1 MEFKNPEEAW
11 AFWLSYAGQRGF
23 EVRKRY
29 TNKRPSDG
37 KVTSCRFVCANE
49 GHQLK
54 DKRDRIIKCPRA
66 ETRTDCQVHMSL
78 KMDRQN
84 RKMKVNEPV
93 LEHNHA
99 LHLPE
104 TLHLLVSQRK
114 ISDLQAFEI
123 EMADDVGIGPKAAHE
138 LASHQEEE
146 RREERRKEKEEE
158 RRQEKKKNEDKN
170 EEKDKEPSILSDF
183 SACMFEYED
192 IREFEDKFDLM
203 RQKVGKQ
210 TWLDSIYK
218 LKEK

>member
-1 MEFKNPEEAW
+1 
-11 AFWLSYAGQRGF
+11 
-23 EVRKRY
+23 
-29 TNKRPSDG
+29 
-37 KVTSCRFVCANE
+37 
-49 GHQLK
+49 
-54 DKRDRIIKCPRA
+54 
-66 ETRTDCQVHMSL
+66 
-78 KMDRQN
+78 MDRQN

>member
-1 MEFKNPEEAW
+1 MAFRAW
-11 AFWLSYAGQRGF
+11 YFMLAWNSKIQKRLGRFGLATLGKGAFWLSYAGQRGF

-49 GHQLK
+49 GHRLK

-84 RKMKVNEPV
+84 GKMKVNELV
-93 LEHNHA
+93 SEHNHA

-123 EMADDVGIGPKAAHE
+123 ETADDAGLGPKAAHE
-138 LASHQEEE
+138 LAS
-146 RREERRKEKEEE
+146 
-158 RRQEKKKNEDKN
+158 RQVGGPLNLSFTQLLTGPIGEDLFATN
-170 EEKDKEPSILSDF
+170 LF
-183 SACMFEYED
+183 
-192 IREFEDKFDLM
+192 
-203 RQKVGKQ
+203 
-210 TWLDSIYK
+210 
-218 LKEK
+218 